1 MHCSLN
7 RADYA
12 LIGLAAPT
20 QNGAVTQYSKALAG
34 CQPGMVRRVYDA
46 SRSLLHGLF
55 PPSCYLCLDP
65 GQPPAFE
72 LCRGCE
78 GDLPANG
85 PACPGCAAP
94 VAETGARCA
103 ACLARPRAF
112 DAAFVPYRYEFPI
125 AELIHR
131 FKYRGQIS
139 LSRILG
145 TLLGRRL
152 AGRGRPPVDAILP
165 VPLHP
170 AREARR
176 GYNQARE
183 IAVFAAELLGLPV
196 HAGLARR
203 VRATEEQAAL
213 PAIARA
219 ANVSGAFEVATRV
232 PPLRVAIVDDVLT
245 TGATAE
251 SLARALH
258 NAGCRHVEVWAVAR
272 AAGIADAAQPP
283 AP

>member
-1 MHCSLN
+1 
-7 RADYA
+7 
-12 LIGLAAPT
+12 
-20 QNGAVTQYSKALAG
+20 
-34 CQPGMVRRVYDA
+34 MVRRVYDA

-78 GDLPANG
+78 SDLPANG

-94 VAETGARCA
+94 VAEPGARCA

-112 DAAFVPYRYEFPI
+112 DAAFAPYRYEFPI

-131 FKYRGQIS
+131 FKYRGQVT

-145 TLLGRRL
+145 TLLARRL
-152 AGRGRPPVDAILP
+152 AARGRGRVDAILP

-183 IAVFAAELLGLPV
+183 IAVFVADLLRLPL
-196 HAGLARR
+196 HDGLARR
-203 VRATEEQAAL
+203 IRHTEEQAAL
-213 PAIARA
+213 PALVREV
-219 ANVSGAFEVATRV
+219 NVRGAFEVQSRV

-245 TGATAE
+245 TGATVE
-251 SLARALH
+251 ELARALRA
-258 NAGCRHVEVWAVAR
+258 AGCRHIEIWAVAR
-272 AAGIADAAQPP
+272 AVGHGDGAQPP
-283 AP
+283 LR